1 MGRIEETFVRLRA
14 ARERALVPFITGGD
28 PDLDTTEA
36 LVLAMAESG
45 ADLIEI
51 GVPFS
56 DPTAEGPTIQR
67 SSERALAG
75 GTTLRRILERVRDLR
90 PRVDLP
96 LLLMGYANPFYAM
109 GEEGFV
115 QAAAE
120 VGVDGIIVAD
130 LPPEEGEAFYHA
142 AELHGID
149 PVLLAAPT
157 TVESR
162 LKLLAGRTRGFLYYV
177 SLTGVTG
184 ARAEL
189 ARDLEADVG
198 RVRKHS
204 EIPVCVGFGISTPE
218 HARLVGSFADGV
230 VVGSAI
236 VDRIEAAASKEAAVD
251 TVAQFISALKAPLR
265 AASPLADR
273 SSEPQR
279 IPGKA

>member
-1 MGRIEETFVRLRA
+1 MGRIGETFARLRTT
-14 ARERALVPFITGGD
+14 RERALVPFITGGD

-67 SSERALAG
+67 ANERALAG
-75 GTTLRRILERVRDLR
+75 GVTLRRILERVKALR
-90 PRVDLP
+90 PRVDVP

-109 GEEGFV
+109 GVEGFV
-115 QAAAE
+115 EAAAE

-130 LPPEEGEAFYHA
+130 LPPEEGEALYCA
-142 AELHGID
+142 AERRGID

-189 ARDLEADVG
+189 AEDLGAAVG
-198 RVRKHS
+198 RIRKHS
-204 EIPVCVGFGISTPE
+204 EVPVCVGFGISTPE

-236 VDRIEAAASKEAAVD
+236 VDRIEGAPSREAAVD

-265 AASPLADR
+265 AAS
-273 SSEPQR
+273 
-279 IPGKA
+279 

>member
-1 MGRIEETFVRLRA
+1 MGRIGETFVRLRA
-14 ARERALVPFITGGD
+14 ARERALVAFITGGD
-28 PDLDTTEA
+28 PDLDTSEA

-67 SSERALAG
+67 ASERALAG
-75 GTTLRRILERVRDLR
+75 GATLRRILERVKKLR
-90 PRVDLP
+90 PQVDVP

-109 GEEGFV
+109 GAEGFV
-115 QAAAE
+115 EAAAE

-130 LPPEEGEAFYHA
+130 LPPEEGETLYQA
-142 AELHGID
+142 AETRGID

-157 TVESR
+157 TVDNR
-162 LKLLAGRTRGFLYYV
+162 LKMLAGRTRGFLYYV

-184 ARAEL
+184 ARTEL
-189 ARDLEADVG
+189 ARNLETDVG
-198 RVRKHS
+198 RIREHS
-204 EIPVCVGFGISTPE
+204 DVPVCVGFGISTPE

-251 TVAQFISALKAPLR
+251 AVARFVSELKAPLR
-265 AASPLADR
+265 A
-273 SSEPQR
+273 E
-279 IPGKA
+279 